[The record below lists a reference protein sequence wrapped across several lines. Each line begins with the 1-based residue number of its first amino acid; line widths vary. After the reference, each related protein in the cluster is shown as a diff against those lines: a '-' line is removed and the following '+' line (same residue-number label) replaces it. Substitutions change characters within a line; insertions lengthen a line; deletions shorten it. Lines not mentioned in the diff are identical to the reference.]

1 MTTAARRGN
10 HEGSKPIQRKDG
22 RWQIALRYIDA
33 EGLSKRTTVTGKTQK
48 EVRDRAKEV
57 RQRLDKNQP
66 PKDAKVTVAAF
77 TREWIEST
85 LEASERKES
94 TKSLYRTLA
103 TKHIA
108 GNKLGTVPLDRMTPR
123 RIEAWVADL
132 RRSGL
137 SQSSIRSIYTVLRA
151 ILDTA
156 VRDRVIAE
164 NPAAVVTRPKVEHHE
179 AAYLTPDQAKAL
191 LAASDST
198 RYRPL
203 FELMVNTGLRR
214 GEALALTWDRVDE
227 KKDLLK
233 VAGTLARVG
242 GDLVVTEPKTQKSR
256 RVVPMSATVQELMR
270 QLRQRQRLERLQA
283 GSQWQQTDYVFT
295 TEFGQPSDPRN
306 ALRAL
311 KASAKKAGLPST
323 VGLHTLRHSA
333 ASVMLSNGVPLKVVS
348 EILGHS
354 SISITGDVYGHVSP
368 EVATDA
374 LATLGAALS

>member
-22 RWQIALRYIDA
+22 RWQVALRYIDA
-33 EGLSKRTTVTGKTQK
+33 DGTSKRTTVAGKTQK

-66 PKDAKVTVAAF
+66 PKDAKVTVGAF

-85 LEASERKES
+85 LDASERKES

-108 GNKLGTVPLDRMTPR
+108 NNKLGAVPFDRLTPR
-123 RIEAWVADL
+123 RIEAWVGDL

-137 SQSSIRSIYTVLRA
+137 AQSSIRSIYTVLRA
-151 ILDTA
+151 ILETA
-156 VRDRVIAE
+156 VRDKVIAE

-179 AAYLTPDQAKAL
+179 AAYLAPDQVKAL

-227 KKDLLK
+227 KKNLLK

-256 RVVPMSATVQELMR
+256 RVVPMSTTVQDLMR
-270 QLRQRQRLERLQA
+270 QLRQRQRLERLRA
-283 GSQWQQTDYVFT
+283 GSQWQQTDYIFT
-295 TEFGQPSDPRN
+295 TEFGLPSDPRN